1 MKNIVIFAS
10 GSGTNALNLIQY
22 FKKGNLARVV
32 AVFCNNPDAGVIQKA
47 HSEQVPVHIFNKAQL
62 KEAGD
67 LDTHLSDYNPD
78 CIALAGFLLLFPQRW
93 VEKYEDKIVN
103 IHPALLPKY
112 GGKGMYGD
120 NVHKAVLEAKEKTHG
135 VTVHLV
141 NEQYDK
147 GKILLQE
154 SFEVENN
161 DDLNSIAKKI
171 HQIEFKIFPKAIE
184 NLLLE

>member
-10 GSGTNALNLIQY
+10 GSGTNALNLIKY
-22 FKKGNLARVV
+22 FNQGKLARVA

-47 HSEQVPVHIFNKAQL
+47 NGEHIPVHIFSKIELNTGGK
-62 KEAGD
+62 
-67 LDTHLSDYNPD
+67 LDDILEDYQPD
-78 CIALAGFLLLFPQRW
+78 CIVLAGFLLLFPHRW
-93 VEKYEDKIVN
+93 VEKYENKIVN

-120 NVHKAVLEAKEKTHG
+120 HVHKAVLEAKEKTHG

-147 GKILLQE
+147 GKILLQK
-154 SFEVENN
+154 SFEVEKD

-171 HQIEFKIFPKAIE
+171 HQIEFEIFPKAIE
-184 NLLLE
+184 KLLLE